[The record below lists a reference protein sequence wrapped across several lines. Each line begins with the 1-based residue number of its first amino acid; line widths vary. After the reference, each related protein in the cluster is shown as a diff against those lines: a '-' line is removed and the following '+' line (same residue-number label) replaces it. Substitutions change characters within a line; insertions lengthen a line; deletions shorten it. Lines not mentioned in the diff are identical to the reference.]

1 MPERRCRVDAESMR
15 QATRE
20 AVRKKF
26 GRKRLL
32 VSKALPHYPA
42 NLEREYVRAADAYM
56 GAFKSALASH
66 LPNIRALL
74 EQGGVRAD
82 AEDDGREEPPVPAR
96 TGAEIAAFSTALE
109 LELAKILNDFA
120 GKQGLSDLRK
130 RVARLAGLT
139 RRLSVREW
147 KRAVRRTLGIDVMEG
162 YYGGLKFQALLDK
175 WAAKNVGLIRTI
187 PQEALGKMRDIVKAG
202 YLRGADTKN
211 IAREIQDAYGT
222 GKNHAR
228 FIARDQMAKLNAD
241 ITREQHSDAGVSE
254 YVWRTAGDQRV
265 RGGHMALNGKRFK
278 YSDPP
283 VVDGRTGR
291 RANPGE
297 DYQCRC
303 VALPVFDL
311 GTVAFPWERGKG
323 AV

>member
-1 MPERRCRVDAESMR
+1 MDAESMR

-56 GAFKSALASH
+56 AAFKNTLAAH

-82 AEDDGREEPPVPAR
+82 ADSGGKEETASAMR

-109 LELAKILNDFA
+109 LELAKILNDFTER
-120 GKQGLSDLRK
+120 QGLSDLRK
-130 RVARLAGLT
+130 RVAKLAGLA
-139 RRLSVREW
+139 RKLSVREW
-147 KRAVRRTLGIDVMEG
+147 KRAVRRTLGIDIMEG
-162 YYGGLKFQALLDK
+162 YYDGLKFSQLLDR
-175 WAAKNVGLIRTI
+175 WAAANVGLIKTI
-187 PQEALGKMRDIVKAG
+187 PQETLGKMRDIVKAG
-202 YLRGADTKN
+202 YLRGADTKSV
-211 IAREIQDAYGT
+211 AREIQDAYGT

-241 ITREQHSDAGVSE
+241 IAREQQTDAGVSE
-254 YVWRTAGDQRV
+254 YVWRTAGDRRV
-265 RGGHMALNGKRFK
+265 RDSHAALNGKRFK
-278 YSDPP
+278 HSDPP
-283 VVDGRTGR
+283 VVDERTGR
-291 RANPGE
+291 RAGPGQ
-297 DYQCRC
+297 DFQCRC

-311 GTVAFPWERGKG
+311 DTVVLPWEKEAGG
-323 AV
+323 GGQH